1 MFSLSL
7 SFEFFFRLH
16 SSLLNEQQQKQQQK
30 SFSQTLQDIQTF
42 TLSHYHTITTTT
54 TLKMMRNAGG
64 GRRDGLRRGGLF
76 HVNNRHRRR
85 SFGFLG
91 LDLPRCILL
100 LAAALCVIGGA
111 INVHSMNAHHDAHVK
126 ASASSSTHAHGTGG
140 VGASKSSFSSSSA
153 PKVTTTKKA
162 VEEENEDID
171 DLDDIE
177 DTEMDDDDVN
187 DTNGDVEVPKSASP
201 KIEPKMIPRVERPA
215 SFGSD
220 KLREAE
226 KRHQELEKQFE
237 DLDERDERLKGT
249 LEFNRAEA
257 GFKENG
263 EDEDDESAIDENR
276 KVENGKTYENVGGM
290 WVEVDTGNEEVIKIA
305 EKNMGRV
312 DGAKSAVKMKDSEYM
327 KLAREAARDKEKFK
341 DPETKRL
348 LRRFGLD
355 THSQQSLTES
365 MKKKAQEKILAI
377 DKAKREEAAQGAMT
391 KPLVPHPALLVPMTR
406 SRGIAGCGVCTNAT
420 GGHFAKG
427 VGCTINGGA
436 YNIAWNENDGHPTVN
451 GGLNNRAKGAYATIN
466 GGYDNEGAKDDST
479 VNGGGQNR
487 AFEVASTVNGGEL
500 NMALKAGSVAN
511 GGANNVAGGVDSV
524 VNGGVFNKAIGDGS
538 CVGGGEY
545 NNANGV
551 HSSVLGGAL
560 NSVSYDHGAIVGGL
574 ANSATS
580 NFTVIVGG
588 GYNKVEETYG
598 VIVGGYNNTVKASD
612 ATIVG
617 GSNNEASGGGSH
629 VAGGENNKASGQF
642 SSVLSGRLSSALHK
656 GSVVFGDASL
666 SSSRSTNANQ
676 VVMQHDDVRK
686 TGGGMFIFDEK
697 VVQDRKRSL
706 YTKGTEVIRNIAP
719 KSYVSADGSRTL
731 FGIAA
736 SDVGKIAPEM
746 LVKNAD
752 GSHATDPTALVYML
766 VNALKEQ
773 DNRIKALEA
782 KAGIK
787 SS

>member
-1 MFSLSL
+1 
-7 SFEFFFRLH
+7 
-16 SSLLNEQQQKQQQK
+16 
-30 SFSQTLQDIQTF
+30 
-42 TLSHYHTITTTT
+42 
-54 TLKMMRNAGG
+54 
-64 GRRDGLRRGGLF
+64 
-76 HVNNRHRRR
+76 
-85 SFGFLG
+85 
-91 LDLPRCILL
+91 
-100 LAAALCVIGGA
+100 
-111 INVHSMNAHHDAHVK
+111 
-126 ASASSSTHAHGTGG
+126 
-140 VGASKSSFSSSSA
+140 
-153 PKVTTTKKA
+153 
-162 VEEENEDID
+162 
-171 DLDDIE
+171 
-177 DTEMDDDDVN
+177 
-187 DTNGDVEVPKSASP
+187 
-201 KIEPKMIPRVERPA
+201 
-215 SFGSD
+215 
-220 KLREAE
+220 
-226 KRHQELEKQFE
+226 
-237 DLDERDERLKGT
+237 
-249 LEFNRAEA
+249 
-257 GFKENG
+257 
-263 EDEDDESAIDENR
+263 
-276 KVENGKTYENVGGM
+276 
-290 WVEVDTGNEEVIKIA
+290 
-305 EKNMGRV
+305 
-312 DGAKSAVKMKDSEYM
+312 
-327 KLAREAARDKEKFK
+327 
-341 DPETKRL
+341 
-348 LRRFGLD
+348 
-355 THSQQSLTES
+355 
-365 MKKKAQEKILAI
+365 
-377 DKAKREEAAQGAMT
+377 
-391 KPLVPHPALLVPMTR
+391 
-406 SRGIAGCGVCTNAT
+406 
-420 GGHFAKG
+420 
-427 VGCTINGGA
+427 
-436 YNIAWNENDGHPTVN
+436 
-451 GGLNNRAKGAYATIN
+451 
-466 GGYDNEGAKDDST
+466 
-479 VNGGGQNR
+479 
-487 AFEVASTVNGGEL
+487 
-500 NMALKAGSVAN
+500 
-511 GGANNVAGGVDSV
+511 
-524 VNGGVFNKAIGDGS
+524 VFNKAIGDGS

-551 HSSVLGGAL
+551 HSSVMGGAL

-666 SSSRSTNANQ
+666 SSARSTNANQ

-686 TGGGMFIFDEK
+686 TGGGMFVFDEK

-736 SDVGKIAPEM
+736 SDVEKIAPEM

>member
-1 MFSLSL
+1 M
-7 SFEFFFRLH
+7 
-16 SSLLNEQQQKQQQK
+16 
-30 SFSQTLQDIQTF
+30 
-42 TLSHYHTITTTT
+42 
-54 TLKMMRNAGG
+54 
-64 GRRDGLRRGGLF
+64 
-76 HVNNRHRRR
+76 
-85 SFGFLG
+85 
-91 LDLPRCILL
+91 
-100 LAAALCVIGGA
+100 
-111 INVHSMNAHHDAHVK
+111 HSMNAHHDAHVK
-126 ASASSSTHAHGTGG
+126 TSTNPSSAHVHGTDGF
-140 VGASKSSFSSSSA
+140 GASKSSSASASSL
-153 PKVTTTKKA
+153 KTKTKKT
-162 VEEENEDID
+162 VDDENEDID
-171 DLDDIE
+171 DMDDIE
-177 DTEMDDDDVN
+177 EREMDDDDDDV
-187 DTNGDVEVPKSASP
+187 DTVVPKRSNS
-201 KIEPKMIPRVERPA
+201 KIEPNMIPKVERPA

-220 KLREAE
+220 KLREAQ

-257 GFKENG
+257 GFKENDENE
-263 EDEDDESAIDENR
+263 EDENANDENR

-290 WVEVDTGNEEVIKIA
+290 WVEVDTGNEETIKIA
-305 EKNMGRV
+305 EKNMGRI
-312 DGAKSAVKMKDSEYM
+312 DGTKSAVKMKDSEYM

-377 DKAKREEAAQGAMT
+377 DKAKREEAAQGTMT

-466 GGYDNEGAKDDST
+466 GGYDNEGGNDDST

-551 HSSVLGGAL
+551 HSCVLGGAL
-560 NSVSYDHGAIVGGL
+560 NSVSHDHGVIVGGL
-574 ANSATS
+574 ANSGTS
-580 NFTVIVGG
+580 NFTAVVGG

-598 VIVGGYNNTVKASD
+598 VIVGGYNNTVKAND

-617 GSNNEASGGGSH
+617 GSNNEASGAGSH
-629 VAGGENNKASGQF
+629 IAGGENNKASGQF
-642 SSVLSGRLSSALHK
+642 SSILSGRFSSALHK

-666 SSSRSTNANQ
+666 NSVRSTNVNQ

-697 VVQDRKRSL
+697 VVQGWKHSL
-706 YTKGTEVIRNIAP
+706 YTKGMEIIRNIAP
-719 KSYVSADGSRTL
+719 KSYVSTEGSRTL
-731 FGIAA
+731 FGLAA
-736 SDVGKIAPEM
+736 SDVEKFAPEM

-773 DNRIKALEA
+773 DNRIKVLEA
-782 KAGIK
+782 KVGIK
-787 SS
+787 S